1 MFFIALLWP
10 DVMEKYIFWV
20 LTRISMRLLDDFK
33 KHTALALLFL
43 STGFIAGLGVYK
55 YISSLFNADVV
66 LHDSYVYKSD
76 IEKTH
81 VPIERYTYLLGEFNR
96 TKLQNES
103 LQKQQAQLS
112 ASQSSMSISIC
123 QRLASEANAII
134 LKQQAAESSIQSALS
149 LYSGIY
155 KKDDDQLQADE
166 RLVEELRRYSGL
178 LNQQLIQ
185 VRGEISKCGK

>member
-1 MFFIALLWP
+1 MQ
-10 DVMEKYIFWV
+10 
-20 LTRISMRLLDDFK
+20 LLDDFK

-43 STGFIAGLGVYK
+43 STGFIAGLGAYK
-55 YISSLFNADVV
+55 YVSGFFNADVV
-66 LHDSYVYKSD
+66 LHDSYIYKSD

-81 VPIERYTYLLGEFNR
+81 VPIERYTYVSEELDR
-96 TKLQNES
+96 TKLHNEN
-103 LQKQQAQLS
+103 LQKQQAQLL

-123 QRLASEANAII
+123 QRHASEANAII

-155 KKDDDQLQADE
+155 KKDDDQLRADE
-166 RLVEELRRYSGL
+166 RLVEELRRYSEL

>member
-1 MFFIALLWP
+1 
-10 DVMEKYIFWV
+10 
-20 LTRISMRLLDDFK
+20 MRLLDDFK